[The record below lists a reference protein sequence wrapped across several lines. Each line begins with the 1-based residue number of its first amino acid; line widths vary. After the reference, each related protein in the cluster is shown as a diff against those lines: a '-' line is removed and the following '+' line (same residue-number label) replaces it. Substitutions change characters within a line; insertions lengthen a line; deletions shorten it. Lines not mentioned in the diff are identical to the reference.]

1 VGIACVAIMVYGE
14 GGANTEE
21 TTEELKE
28 LIKGAGRT
36 TLINDSDE
44 EFSKYLYIR
53 YMGIIFT
60 T

>member
-1 VGIACVAIMVYGE
+1 VAIMVYGE